1 MWVVALFWVGTVVAL
16 GVAASGVQAL
26 AMPNLSPEGVDAG
39 QQRLALWVV
48 TLGAG
53 CLFVAQLVASI
64 GLTASRSWARPLAT
78 LVSVAWMLT
87 CVGLLVSIPVLNA
100 IWRDRRRIEPPLGR
114 PPP

>member
-26 AMPNLSPEGVDAG
+26 AMPNLPREGVDAG
-39 QQRLALWVV
+39 QQRVDFLVI
-48 TLGAG
+48 TLVAG
-53 CLFVAQLVASI
+53 GLFVAQLVASI
-64 GLTASRSWARPLAT
+64 GLTASRPWARAVAT